1 MAANQASVLLGP
13 VRRTES
19 IWRWAPGGTTGA
31 TPGGGSA
38 SPGTGVVVVGPAFVV
53 GTFVVVEVVV
63 GQMLRTHFV
72 VVGVVV
78 DGLVDAV
85 VVGGVVVV

>member
-1 MAANQASVLLGP
+1 
-13 VRRTES
+13 
-19 IWRWAPGGTTGA
+19 
-31 TPGGGSA
+31 
-38 SPGTGVVVVGPAFVV
+38 VVVGPAFVV